1 MSQVLRIAITLALIL
16 LISAGASV
24 TAAFADINLS
34 KGQTVFVPA
43 HSFVYVGNEPNKIN
57 LALTLTVRNTD
68 PAHEISVRFID
79 YHDQDGRL
87 IRAFLPAPQQLKPL
101 AAMHIFIQEK
111 DVSGGYAPSFL
122 VQWRA
127 AKAVNQPI
135 IESVEVATKS
145 GQGITLVN
153 KGQPINHP
161 FR

>member
-1 MSQVLRIAITLALIL
+1 MNTLIRPTFFALL
-16 LISAGASV
+16 FLFSAAV
-24 TAAFADINLS
+24 CIVPADAEINLS

-87 IRAFLPAPQQLKPL
+87 IRAFLPAPQQLRPL
-101 AAMHIFIQEK
+101 AAMHIFVQEK

-135 IESVEVATKS
+135 IESVEIATKS

-153 KGQPINHP
+153 QGKPINHP